1 MKTISAGR
9 CIYVLYSVHG
19 VEIFFYKLTKEMLIK
34 NVCPDFFY
42 ISFQG
47 KEGLQ
52 SQILLL
58 SPWLHDVL
66 VDLLALKN
74 LTDFKVSLTQMSQRL
89 KQILPG
95 FFPLLHGI
103 VRFIC
108 DTLSG
113 DRFFCDFS
121 FQYQMILIFLSVWSH
136 DFFYPS

>member
-1 MKTISAGR
+1 MF
-9 CIYVLYSVHG
+9 VL
-19 VEIFFYKLTKEMLIK
+19 IFFTFPFKAKRA
-34 NVCPDFFY
+34 C
-42 ISFQG
+42 
-47 KEGLQ
+47 LQ

-66 VDLLALKN
+66 VDFLALKN

-121 FQYQMILIFLSVWSH
+121 FQYQMILIFFISVIPWFLLSELNSAGLHCWVW
-136 DFFYPS
+136 PIE

>member
-1 MKTISAGR
+1 MF
-9 CIYVLYSVHG
+9 VL
-19 VEIFFYKLTKEMLIK
+19 IFFTFPFKAKRA
-34 NVCPDFFY
+34 C
-42 ISFQG
+42 
-47 KEGLQ
+47 LQ

-66 VDLLALKN
+66 VDFLALKN